1 MSEKYCFTHDSTPL
15 EEIYPENRKVADAD
29 LGCPKCSRLYTWCE
43 VNEILW
49 MYTPSAATAK
59 ADVVCPNCGFCILS
73 EIDGIK
79 RGCPIC
85 KKWYVRS
92 SNWITPFIGYNYT
105 IPMVLPEG
113 DSLLDIMKN
122 TPIIDRDIL
131 DNLPEVISLEEVENF
146 KDRGDI
152 EGDNRWK

>member
-49 MYTPSAATAK
+49 MSATAK

-92 SNWITPFIGYNYT
+92 SNWITPFIGYN
-105 IPMVLPEG
+105 E
-113 DSLLDIMKN
+113 D
-122 TPIIDRDIL
+122 
-131 DNLPEVISLEEVENF
+131 PEVQLLAQSILNDIAETLL
-146 KDRGDI
+146 DRGDI
-152 EGDNRWK
+152 EDSDYRDENDWESDDQYDEIQK